1 MFHRVFERGIGHET
15 LVDEHPQDNAGGVD
29 SVSSL
34 GKKLVRIFEVDK
46 LLQQLKGTVKLLVG
60 FHASLGIVHAK
71 MAPF

>member
-1 MFHRVFERGIGHET
+1 
-15 LVDEHPQDNAGGVD
+15 
-29 SVSSL
+29 VSSL

-46 LLQQLKGTVKLLVG
+46 LLQQFEGTVKLLVG